1 MNHRVEQ
8 VCLLLNK
15 HVLSQPTT
23 NYNITMLTSNNTQ
36 SKSTKGAGALTAS
49 VVANQSGKAM
59 IFIAEYGNGNI
70 YEAMVKVND
79 NIIFNDLY
87 TKYYPVQN
95 DNVYIPIAVINVVSG
110 DTISVTWYDS
120 YSEAQRSIR
129 VIYFA

>member
-1 MNHRVEQ
+1 
-8 VCLLLNK
+8 
-15 HVLSQPTT
+15 
-23 NYNITMLTSNNTQ
+23 MLTSNNTQ
-36 SKSTKGAGALTAS
+36 SKSTKGAGTLTAS

-87 TKYYPVQN
+87 TKYYPVQS
-95 DNVYIPIAVINVVSG
+95 DNVYIPIAIINVVSG

-129 VIYFA
+129 VNYFA